1 MNPVLSLHTTPVFP
15 IRATNSRS
23 VWIVAS
29 LVVSPFTIST
39 SFMITGGLKKCRPA
53 KRSARFVAAAISTIV
68 KLDVFEQKIVAGGQ
82 IVSSSPTSFFFGP
95 ISSTIASMIRSRSLN
110 SASEVVPRTRP
121 RAAFASA
128 SEIRWLLTSRASDPS
143 TRWRPLSMNDWSTSR
158 TSVSSPAC
166 ALTGTKK
173 VCDEGTC
180 GACTVL
186 VDGRP
191 VYSCMTLAV
200 TSEGKRV
207 ETIEGLAKD
216 GELHPVQ
223 RAFIDADAF
232 QCGFCTPG
240 QIMSIVALL
249 RENPTPTEE
258 DVRRAVA
265 GNLCRC
271 GAYPNIVAA
280 GVSAG
285 RRKR

>member
-1 MNPVLSLHTTPVFP
+1 VLRGPGEAD
-15 IRATNSRS
+15 IA
-23 VWIVAS
+23 
-29 LVVSPFTIST
+29 FTVN
-39 SFMITGGLKKCRPA
+39 GAPA
-53 KRSARFVAAAISTIV
+53 KV
-68 KLDVFEQKIVAGGQ
+68 
-82 IVSSSPTSFFFGP
+82 
-95 ISSTIASMIRSRSLN
+95 
-110 SASEVVPRTRP
+110 
-121 RAAFASA
+121 RAAP
-128 SEIRWLLTSRASDPS
+128 RRTLLDTLRE
-143 TRWRPLSMNDWSTSR
+143 TL
-158 TSVSSPAC
+158 

-191 VYSCMTLAV
+191 VYSCMTLAI
-200 TSEGKRV
+200 TCEGKSV
-207 ETIEGLAKD
+207 ETIEGISKD

-249 RENPTPTEE
+249 RENSAPTED

-271 GAYPNIVAA
+271 GAYPNIVKA

-285 RRKR
+285 KGKS

>member
-1 MNPVLSLHTTPVFP
+1 MLRGPGEAD
-15 IRATNSRS
+15 IA
-23 VWIVAS
+23 
-29 LVVSPFTIST
+29 FTVN
-39 SFMITGGLKKCRPA
+39 GAPA
-53 KRSARFVAAAISTIV
+53 KV
-68 KLDVFEQKIVAGGQ
+68 
-82 IVSSSPTSFFFGP
+82 
-95 ISSTIASMIRSRSLN
+95 
-110 SASEVVPRTRP
+110 
-121 RAAFASA
+121 RAAP
-128 SEIRWLLTSRASDPS
+128 RRTLLDTLRE
-143 TRWRPLSMNDWSTSR
+143 TL
-158 TSVSSPAC
+158 

-191 VYSCMTLAV
+191 IYSCMTLAI
-200 TSEGKRV
+200 TCEGKSI
-207 ETIEGLAKD
+207 ETIEGIAKD

-249 RENPTPTEE
+249 RENNAPTED

-271 GAYPNIVAA
+271 GAYPNIVKA

-285 RRKR
+285 KRKS